1 MNKTNG
7 LSGLIIIHKAML
19 IGQLIFLAICFYL
32 VYTKSAPTGDM
43 EDLDKILQ
51 VIAVVISVG
60 GFLIGT
66 SLFKKKLLQ
75 ARSIEAGNAQKFDM
89 YRAASIIQ
97 WAFIEGPSIF
107 CIIGFFLTGNYA
119 FMALA
124 ATLMLLFTMMV
135 PSKTKAAFQ
144 LGISEAD
151 LEEL

>member
-19 IGQLIFLAICFYL
+19 IGQLIFAAVSFYL
-32 VYTKSAPTGDM
+32 VYTKSVPTGDM
-43 EDLDKILQ
+43 DNLDKILQ
-51 VIAVVISVG
+51 VIAIVFSIS
-60 GFLIGT
+60 GFMIGT

-75 ARSIEAGNAQKFDM
+75 ARSSDKGNTSKFEL
-89 YRAASIIQ
+89 YRSASIIQ
-97 WAFIEGPSIF
+97 WAFIEGPAIF
-107 CIIGFFLTGNYA
+107 CLIGFFLTSNYA

-124 ATLMLLFTMMV
+124 ATLLLLFTMMV

-151 LEEL
+151 MESL

>member
-1 MNKTNG
+1 MNKING
-7 LSGLIIIHKAML
+7 LKGLIIIHTAML
-19 IGQLIFLAICFYL
+19 IGQLIFTAVCFYL

-43 EDLDKILQ
+43 EELDKILQ
-51 VIAVVISVG
+51 VIAVIISVA

-75 ARSIEAGNAQKFDM
+75 ARSIETGNVQKFEM
-89 YRAASIIQ
+89 YRSASIIQ
-97 WAFIEGPSIF
+97 WVFIEGPSLF

-124 ATLMLLFTMMV
+124 ATLMLLFTLMG
-135 PSKTKAAFQ
+135 PSKTKTAVQ

>member
-7 LSGLIIIHKAML
+7 LRGLIIIHKAML
-19 IGQLIFLAICFYL
+19 IGQLIFAAICFYL

-51 VIAVVISVG
+51 VIAIVISVA

-66 SLFKKKLLQ
+66 SLFKKKLLK
-75 ARSIEAGNAQKFDM
+75 ARSTEGGNAQKFDM
-89 YRAASIIQ
+89 YRSASIIQ
-97 WAFIEGPSIF
+97 WALIEGPSLF

-135 PSKTKAAFQ
+135 PSKTKTAFQ
-144 LGISEAD
+144 LGISEAE

>member
-7 LSGLIIIHKAML
+7 LRGLIIIHKAML
-19 IGQLIFLAICFYL
+19 IGQLIFAAVCFYL
-32 VYTKSAPTGDM
+32 VYTKSVSTGDM
-43 EDLDKILQ
+43 DNLDKILQ
-51 VIAVVISVG
+51 VIAVVISVA

-75 ARSIEAGNAQKFDM
+75 ARSLDTGNTSKFEL
-89 YRAASIIQ
+89 YRTASIMQ
-97 WAFIEGPSIF
+97 WAFIEGPAIF
-107 CIIGFFLTGNYA
+107 CLIGFFLTANYA

-135 PSKTKAAFQ
+135 PSKAKAAFQ

-151 LEEL
+151 MEAL

>member
-7 LSGLIIIHKAML
+7 LRGLIIIHKAML
-19 IGQLIFLAICFYL
+19 IGQLLFAAICFYL
-32 VYTKSAPTGDM
+32 VYTKSAPTGDI
-43 EDLDKILQ
+43 DNLDKILQ
-51 VIAVVISVG
+51 VIAIVFSIS
-60 GFLIGT
+60 GFITGT

-75 ARSIEAGNAQKFDM
+75 ARGLDTGNKSKFDM
-89 YRAASIIQ
+89 YRSASIIQ
-97 WAFIEGPSIF
+97 WAFIEAPALF
-107 CIIGFFLTGNYA
+107 CIIGFFLTSNYA